1 MFIYNLQHA
10 YLICCWLRLS
20 VILLLEKYHVEKLSY
35 YLVRGK
41 LKVTLDS
48 LHESGGNNISLN
60 IFGIHNNIFYKVCSF
75 KKCML
80 YNSNHTINIA
90 EYVIHL
96 SDSEYNTQ

>member
-60 IFGIHNNIFYKVCSF
+60 IFGVHNNTF
-75 KKCML
+75 
-80 YNSNHTINIA
+80 
-90 EYVIHL
+90 
-96 SDSEYNTQ
+96 